1 MQSLGLESRTDTVGC
16 LRTLVSVYIYIY
28 IRVCAEIF
36 LAERARE
43 HVQQMTKQLGEKQK
57 DQRAAGRERERET
70 LRPGQ
75 TG

>member
-1 MQSLGLESRTDTVGC
+1 M
-16 LRTLVSVYIYIY
+16 
-28 IRVCAEIF
+28 
-36 LAERARE
+36 AERARE